1 MKWIVSLLFIVG
13 FVFSTYAQKGYALV
27 RVIDCAKNMAVGNT
41 YMSPQILITFDNGDS
56 EKIDLQPYSEKAEPE
71 NLKLIV
77 EVLNRMR
84 KRGFTLITSTM
95 AGEQGNY
102 TYEYVFL
109 NP

>member
-1 MKWIVSLLFIVG
+1 MKWIASILITVCFAYTAS
-13 FVFSTYAQKGYALV
+13 AQKGYALV

-41 YMSPQILITFDNGDS
+41 YMSPQILITFENGDS
-56 EKIDLQPYSEKAEPE
+56 EKIELQPYSEKAEPE